1 MAKSNYAEIA
11 ANGLWKNNPVLVQ
24 VLGLCPTLA
33 VTASIVNA
41 LGLSIATTIILV
53 ISNVII
59 SLIRKYI
66 SEEIRI
72 PVFIIVIASF
82 VSAVALL
89 IKAYVPA
96 LDASLGIF
104 IPLIV
109 TNCVILGRA
118 EAFAFKNGPV
128 ASAIDGLAT
137 GLGFLVV
144 LCVLGAVRELLGSGT
159 LMAGMDQLL
168 GSWASCLKITVISDY
183 KGFLLAILPPGAF
196 IGLGILL
203 AMKNIF
209 DQKTAK

>member
-118 EAFAFKNGPV
+118 EAFAFKNSPV

>member
-1 MAKSNYAEIA
+1 MAKTSYAEIA
-11 ANGLWKNNPVLVQ
+11 ANGIWKNNPVLVQ
-24 VLGLCPTLA
+24 VLGLCPALA

-41 LGLSIATTIILV
+41 LGLSIATTVILV
-53 ISNVII
+53 ASNLII
-59 SLIRKYI
+59 SLIRNYI

-82 VSAVALL
+82 VSAIALL

-96 LDASLGIF
+96 LDKSLGIF

-118 EAFAFKNGPV
+118 EAFASKNGPI
-128 ASAIDGLAT
+128 ASILDGLTT
-137 GLGFLVV
+137 GLGFLIV
-144 LCVLGAVRELLGSGT
+144 LVVLGAMRELFGSGT

-168 GSWASCLKITVISDY
+168 GDWASCLTITVITDY

-203 AMKNIF
+203 AMKNIL
-209 DQKTAK
+209 DQKMAK